1 MQKIFQTCNAVGQ
14 TGGWFIGYVI
24 LLVFESKE
32 FCNKYIFSEPR
43 DQGVLTLAGFLNFW
57 AFVFLMTTILIAIFK
72 KERAEGEDLEN
83 HPDYGIRKA
92 YPILWK
98 IIKLKPILQFS
109 LILLTVKASF
119 ATVDVV
125 TTLKLVEYGVPRE
138 KIALLAIPLV
148 PVQLVLPFIISRF
161 TAGPKP
167 MIFYI
172 KSFPYRLIMTIV
184 IVMFVYYTPRMKV
197 DGDFPF
203 YFYVAIVCIYMV
215 YQVRKIIFKG

>member
-1 MQKIFQTCNAVGQ
+1 
-14 TGGWFIGYVI
+14 VI

-32 FCNKYIFSEPR
+32 FCNKYIYSEPKDR
-43 DQGVLTLAGFLNFW
+43 GLLTLAGFLNFW
-57 AFVFLMTTILIAIFK
+57 AFVFLATTVLVAIFK

-83 HPDYGIRKA
+83 HADYGIRRA

-98 IIKLKPILQFS
+98 IVKLKPIMKFS

-119 ATVDVV
+119 AAVDVV
-125 TTLKLVEYGVPRE
+125 TTLKFVEYGVPKD

-148 PVQLVLPFIISRF
+148 PLQLVLPFIISRF

-172 KSFPYRLIMTIV
+172 KAFPFRLIMTVVIV
-184 IVMFVYYTPRMKV
+184 IFVYFTPKMMI
-197 DGDFPF
+197 DNEFPF
-203 YFYVAIVCIYMV
+203 YFYVAIICIYMV
-215 YQVRKIIFKG
+215 YQVRKNSFSKGKNFFKKYLKFFLKFLP